1 MTCNLKILFLS
12 LVIALSWTA
21 NSHAQSGG
29 DMEAGQAKSAP
40 CAACHGNDG
49 NSPLDLYPKIAGQ
62 VPGYIAE
69 QLAKFQSGERDE
81 PVMASMVTNLTEQD
95 MADLDAYYSNQKI
108 STGSIGPDQVE
119 DALAGRQIFRGGL
132 AKYQVPA
139 CMGCHGP
146 SGSGIPPVY
155 PRLAGQHPKY
165 LEDQMRAFK
174 SGTRHTPIMQP
185 IAFPLSETQ
194 IRQLA
199 LYISAL
205 E

>member
-1 MTCNLKILFLS
+1 MKILFIS
-12 LVIALSWTA
+12 LVLALSWTA
-21 NSHAQSGG
+21 SSHAQSG

-49 NSPLDLYPKIAGQ
+49 NSPLELYPKIAGQ
-62 VPGYIAE
+62 VPGYIAQ
-69 QLAKFQSGERDE
+69 QLAKFKSGERDD
-81 PVMASMVTNLTEQD
+81 PVMASMVVNLTEQD
-95 MADLDAYYSNQKI
+95 MADLDAYYSNQEM
-108 STGSIGPDQVE
+108 SAGSIGPDQVE

-132 AKYQVPA
+132 EKYQVPA

-146 SGSGIPPVY
+146 SGSGIPPAY
-155 PRLAGQHPKY
+155 PRLAGQYPKY
-165 LEDQMRAFK
+165 LEDQMLAFK
-174 SGTRHTPIMQP
+174 SGARHTPVMQP